1 MATFLLAAALALT
14 AVPAPAAPAAI
25 NGAFPYEMTI
35 EKLPNGLQVVVVPLP
50 ESGLMAYYTLV
61 RVGSRNEVEKGKSG
75 FAHFFE
81 HMMFRGTRQ
90 YPAEVRDAFLKR
102 IGADDNGFTTED
114 FTCYTVFGAN
124 TQMDELVKIE
134 ADRFKNLEYSK
145 SQFKTEAGAIAGEYN
160 KNFSDPTEQ
169 MDEKMLAAAFTQHT
183 YRHTVI
189 GYKEDIKAMPNA
201 YDYSRQFFKR
211 WYTPDNTTLVIA
223 GDVDAAEISTLVKKY
238 YGDWKGKTAEVKI
251 LPEPAQTKERRV
263 DMTWDTETSPRI
275 LVSYHTPAQDLAKSD
290 SAAQDVLGSLLLGEA
305 SKLHRELVLEKGLV
319 EGLANFTRDHR
330 DPHLFYYLVVL
341 KDEKDRAAVLSA
353 IDKEI
358 ASMAAGNVD
367 EKLLADVKSRAKYGV
382 LTGLETPEDVASTI
396 AVVAGASGDPRA
408 IEKLLAQLEAVTAA
422 DVSAFA
428 KKYLVSENRTVVN
441 LASKGGAK

>member
-1 MATFLLAAALALT
+1 MVDFRIVSEFIPAGDQPEAIDKLAEGLGRGLREQTLLGVTGSGKTFTMANVIARLGRPAIVIAHNKTLAAQLCSELKEFLPDN
-14 AVPAPAAPAAI
+14 AV
-25 NGAFPYEMTI
+25 
-35 EKLPNGLQVVVVPLP
+35 
-50 ESGLMAYYTLV
+50 
-61 RVGSRNEVEKGKSG
+61 
-75 FAHFFE
+75 
-81 HMMFRGTRQ
+81 
-90 YPAEVRDAFLKR
+90 
-102 IGADDNGFTTED
+102 
-114 FTCYTVFGAN
+114 
-124 TQMDELVKIE
+124 
-134 ADRFKNLEYSK
+134 EYFVS
-145 SQFKTEAGAIAGEYN
+145 Y
-160 KNFSDPTEQ
+160 
-169 MDEKMLAAAFTQHT
+169 
-183 YRHTVI
+183 
-189 GYKEDIKAMPNA
+189 
-201 YDYSRQFFKR
+201 YDYYQPEAYLPSSDT
-211 WYTPDNTTLVIA
+211 Y
-223 GDVDAAEISTLVKKY
+223 
-238 YGDWKGKTAEVKI
+238 I

-275 LVSYHTPAQDLAKSD
+275 LVSYHTPAQDLAKLD

-367 EKLLADVKSRAKYGV
+367 EKLLADVKSRARYGV